1 MESQPDFVK
10 QLFRKSARYEVMDLI
25 GQGGMGQVYK
35 AIDRELDE
43 VVALKLLKP
52 KLSSD
57 PVVISRF
64 KQEIKLTRRIKHKN
78 VARIFDLGE
87 VGGFKFISME
97 YIDGKTLKDLLLSRG
112 QLALPLALHLYRQ
125 ILEGVGAAHDEGIV
139 HRDIKPQNIMV
150 SRDYTAYVLDFGIAR
165 SLESEDLFAVGVLVG
180 SPAYMSTE
188 QVLRKE
194 VDHRSDIYSLGVVLF
209 ELVTGQTPFQA
220 RSLVAAANKHVTEQP
235 PDPRTLRPD
244 LPEWVAKLIL
254 RCMEKDPAARHQTI
268 RAMLEEI
275 TRHEADVSDTLAGG
289 PVAPSTFETTV
300 PPGAALA
307 PAVIGVPA
315 ELLPP
320 RKERPIVLLGE
331 VDPETAKL
339 VRAKLESLGVD
350 VEQVPDGVALV
361 DRAVTGRFDLIL
373 MGSDLPRLDGIEA
386 TRILKNYA
394 ATRDVPVMMLVPS
407 GRSDQESFAYD
418 SGAAEVLVKPVNA
431 AALAK
436 KTRSLLQL

>member
-1 MESQPDFVK
+1 MDASVDFTK
-10 QLFRKSARYEVMDLI
+10 QLFRKSDRYEVIDQI

-57 PVVISRF
+57 PVVIARF

-112 QLALPLALHLYRQ
+112 HLSLPLALHIYRQ
-125 ILEGVGAAHDEGIV
+125 VLEGVAAAHDEGIV

-194 VDHRSDIYSLGVVLF
+194 IDHRSDIYSLAVLLF

-220 RSLVAAANKHVTEQP
+220 RSLVAAANKHVTETP
-235 PDPRTLRPD
+235 PDPRTIRPD
-244 LPEWVAKLIL
+244 LPEWVARLIL
-254 RCMEKDPAARHQTI
+254 KCLEKDPIARFQSV
-268 RAMLEEI
+268 REMLDEI
-275 TRHEADVSDTLAGG
+275 AVHEADVSDTLGG
-289 PVAPSTFETTV
+289 GASAAVAPAPE
-300 PPGAALA
+300 AA
-307 PAVIGVPA
+307 PAGSIGVPP
-315 ELLPP
+315 EDRPP
-320 RKERPIVLLGE
+320 AKERPQVLLGE
-331 VDPETAKL
+331 IDPETAR
-339 VRAKLESLGVD
+339 VIRGKLEALGID
-350 VEQVPDGVALV
+350 VEQVPDGVAAV
-361 DRAVTGRFDLIL
+361 DRAVSGRFDLIVL
-373 MGSDLPRLDGIEA
+373 GSDLPRLDGIEA

-394 ATRDVPVMMLVPS
+394 ATRDIPVMLLIPG

-418 SGAAEVLVKPVNA
+418 SGAVDVIPKPVNA
-431 AALAK
+431 SSLAM
-436 KTRSLLQL
+436 KTRAILSL